1 MWSSDLQSPDILLYP
16 ISAIRRERAGS
27 PAGSLIQA
35 IAAILVR
42 IIAGHDTLP
51 PVVHGAGMK
60 LLLVCGPFGSGTT
73 AVAGLLARLGAIGF
87 GPYYEPADALT
98 PDSHELVAFRDLI
111 LTLASEQTTTLLPEV
126 DIKTALDGFRDRIGN
141 QELGPYDDNAAI
153 PIFLKHPLAAL
164 IIPQICAAFAT
175 RLIYLVRPVRDIELS
190 RRRRKWGA
198 QYGAKAAGIIYS
210 HMFNALINHSFPT
223 TIVRYAELINS
234 PMEHTRKLAAFAGLK
249 SNPDVMREAAAFV
262 RSPKPPTD
270 AR

>member
-1 MWSSDLQSPDILLYP
+1 
-16 ISAIRRERAGS
+16 
-27 PAGSLIQA
+27 
-35 IAAILVR
+35 
-42 IIAGHDTLP
+42 
-51 PVVHGAGMK
+51 MK

-87 GPYYEPADALT
+87 GPYYRPTDALT
-98 PDSHELVAFRDLI
+98 PDSHELVAFRELI
-111 LTLASEQTTTLLPEV
+111 LTLASEQATTLLPGADE
-126 DIKTALDGFRDRIGN
+126 KTALERFRERIAN
-141 QELGPYDDNAAI
+141 QELGPYDDNSAI

-164 IIPQICAAFAT
+164 IIPQICATFTT

-190 RRRRKWGA
+190 RRRREWGA

-249 SNPDVMREAAAFV
+249 SNPDVMREAAGFI
-262 RSPKPPTD
+262 RSRQPPQPVTD
-270 AR
+270 AG